1 MKSETFPR
9 NLAVTVTI
17 ILLFSFTGIA
27 GATEKTASV
36 EGIVVKIDRDA
47 KTLEVK
53 AADGTEHT
61 MHLVRRTVVQSE
73 RESAKRGND
82 AVRDLREGDEVVVHY
97 VRQGTDNTAEEI
109 DRIGR
114 DGMKRSEGTITEFD
128 RSARTM
134 TIKVADGTE
143 ETYRLTEHAAED
155 AGIETEDA
163 AKKSA
168 HAIVYYSEEA
178 GQKVAHF
185 FTTGQL

>member
-61 MHLVRRTVVQSE
+61 MHLVR
-73 RESAKRGND
+73 
-82 AVRDLREGDEVVVHY
+82 
-97 VRQGTDNTAEEI
+97 
-109 DRIGR
+109 
-114 DGMKRSEGTITEFD
+114 
-128 RSARTM
+128 
-134 TIKVADGTE
+134 
-143 ETYRLTEHAAED
+143 
-155 AGIETEDA
+155 
-163 AKKSA
+163 
-168 HAIVYYSEEA
+168 
-178 GQKVAHF
+178 
-185 FTTGQL
+185 